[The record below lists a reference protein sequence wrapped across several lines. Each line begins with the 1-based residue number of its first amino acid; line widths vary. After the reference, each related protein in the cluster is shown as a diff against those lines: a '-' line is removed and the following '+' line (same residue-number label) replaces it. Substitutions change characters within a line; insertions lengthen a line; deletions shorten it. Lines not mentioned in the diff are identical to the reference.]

1 MFMGDYSCSR
11 VLGFNPGA
19 AYWMDIWTFFQI
31 DCAKNCN
38 FCLKSP
44 KINEKE
50 AGVGPF
56 KKNLLCSFIL
66 KSHPRL
72 TKNE

>member
-50 AGVGPF
+50 AGVGPSF
-56 KKNLLCSFIL
+56 KKTYFVPSYLNLSQD
-66 KSHPRL
+66 
-72 TKNE
+72 